1 MNKKISVIIIA
12 LLLQVVQL
20 QAAIGDWKA
29 YMAYHDVQEI
39 ELAGNLVFVQ
49 ASNNLYVYNQNDQSI
64 QTFSKIDYL
73 SDCDIEHIAYCQAAH
88 RLLILYSNSNI
99 DLMNTS
105 NYEVTNLADYYN
117 ASTTGDK
124 TIYDIYVNGKY
135 AYMSNGFGIV
145 KVNVADGEISDT
157 YNLGFKVNWCEIK
170 DNCIYA
176 YSQTDGQYRASLS
189 VNLLDKNNWSKVG
202 GYAAK
207 QQADKSELKQMVSTL
222 NPGGPKYNYFGFM
235 KFANNQLY
243 TCDGGFAVGI
253 SRKGCIQM
261 LKNEEWNIYPDDNI
275 SSKTNVTYENLECLD
290 YDPTDTSH
298 IFVGGRNGLYE
309 YKNGNFE
316 NYYNYEN
323 SPIERYNNRS
333 KEYEL
338 ITGVKFDKEGNLWML
353 NSQAPTQSL
362 IEFTKDKQWISHQLP
377 DLMKLDDA
385 GFTNKSLG
393 LLGNMLIDSR
403 GLLWFVNNHWIVPS
417 LYCYQF
423 SEDNSEERLN
433 AFTSF
438 VNEDGTEVSVG
449 AVRCAAEDKDGNIW
463 IGTSAGPLLLDPNQI
478 TASAPTFTQVK
489 VPRNDGTNYA
499 DYLLSGIDV
508 SCIAVDGANRK
519 WFGTKKNGIYLISE
533 DNLSEIHH
541 FTTLNSPLLSNG
553 IESIAIN
560 EKTGEVFIGTD
571 KGLCSYMSDS
581 STPNESMTSDNVWAY
596 PNPVKP
602 DYTGLI
608 TIVGLSQNADV
619 KILTSNGRIVNEGKS
634 NGGTYTWNGCDANG
648 KKVASGIYMV
658 ATATNDVEKGTVCK
672 IAIIK

>member
-176 YSQTDGQYRASLS
+176 YSQTDGQYRAPLS

-275 SSKTNVTYENLECLD
+275 SFKTNVTYENLECLD

-423 SEDNSEERLN
+423 SEDYSEERLN

>member
-176 YSQTDGQYRASLS
+176 YSQTDGQYRAPLS

-423 SEDNSEERLN
+423 SEDYSEERLN

-478 TASAPTFTQVK
+478 TASAPTFTQLK

>member
-29 YMAYHDVQEI
+29 YMAYHNVQEI
-39 ELAGNLVFVQ
+39 EQAGNLVFVQ

-176 YSQTDGQYRASLS
+176 YSQTDGQYRAPLS

-634 NGGTYTWNGCDANG
+634 NGGTYTWNGYDVNG

>member
-39 ELAGNLVFVQ
+39 EQAGNLVFVQ
-49 ASNNLYVYNQNDQSI
+49 ASNNLYVYNQNDQNI

-170 DNCIYA
+170 DNYIYA
-176 YSQTDGQYRASLS
+176 YSQTDGQYRAPLS

-243 TCDGGFAVGI
+243 TCGGGFAVGI
-253 SRKGCIQM
+253 SRKGCIQI
-261 LKNEEWNIYPDDNI
+261 LKNEEWNIYPDENI
-275 SSKTNVTYENLECLD
+275 TSKTNVTYENLECLD

-571 KGLCSYMSDS
+571 KGLSSYMSDS

>member
-29 YMAYHDVQEI
+29 YMAYHNVQEI
-39 ELAGNLVFVQ
+39 EQAGNLVFVQ

-73 SDCDIEHIAYCQAAH
+73 SDCVIEHIAYCQAAH
-88 RLLILYSNSNI
+88 RLLILYSDSNI

-124 TIYDIYVNGKY
+124 TIYDIYVNDKY

-176 YSQTDGQYRASLS
+176 YSQTDGQYRAPLS

-316 NYYNYEN
+316 KYYNYEN

-362 IEFTKDKQWISHQLP
+362 IEFTKDKKWISHQLP

>member
-176 YSQTDGQYRASLS
+176 YSQTDGQYRAPLS

-423 SEDNSEERLN
+423 SEDYSEERLN

-658 ATATNDVEKGTVCK
+658 ATATNDVEKDTVCK

>member
-176 YSQTDGQYRASLS
+176 YSQTDGQYRAPLS

-423 SEDNSEERLN
+423 SEDYSEERLN

-658 ATATNDVEKGTVCK
+658 VTATNDVEKGTVCK

>member
-39 ELAGNLVFVQ
+39 EQAGNLVFVQ

-176 YSQTDGQYRASLS
+176 YSQTDGQYRAPLS

-571 KGLCSYMSDS
+571 KGLCSFMSDS

-634 NGGTYTWNGCDANG
+634 NGGTYTWNGYDVNG

>member
-176 YSQTDGQYRASLS
+176 YSQTDGQYRAPLS

-235 KFANNQLY
+235 KFAYNQLY

-275 SSKTNVTYENLECLD
+275 SFKTNVTYENLECLD

-423 SEDNSEERLN
+423 SEDYSEERLN

>member
-29 YMAYHDVQEI
+29 YMAYHNVQEI
-39 ELAGNLVFVQ
+39 EQAGNLVFVQ

-176 YSQTDGQYRASLS
+176 YSQTDGQYRAPLS

-602 DYTGLI
+602 DYTGFI

-634 NGGTYTWNGCDANG
+634 NGGTYTWNGYDVNG

>member
-1 MNKKISVIIIA
+1 MNA
-12 LLLQVVQL
+12 RRRQL
-20 QAAIGDWKA
+20 
-29 YMAYHDVQEI
+29 VC
-39 ELAGNLVFVQ
+39 VQ

-64 QTFSKIDYL
+64 QTFSKMDYL

-124 TIYDIYVNGKY
+124 TIYDIYINGKY

-170 DNCIYA
+170 DNYIYA
-176 YSQTDGQYRASLS
+176 YSQTDGKYRAPLTT
-189 VNLLDKNNWSKVG
+189 NLLDKNNWSKVG

-207 QQADKSELKQMVSTL
+207 QQADKSELKQMVSKL

-243 TCDGGFAVGI
+243 TCGGGFAVGI

-261 LKNEEWNIYPDDNI
+261 LKNEEWNIYPDENI
-275 SSKTNVTYENLECLD
+275 TSKTNVTYENLECLD
-290 YDPTDTSH
+290 YDPADTSH

-377 DLMKLDDA
+377 DLMKLDNA

-449 AVRCAAEDKDGNIW
+449 AVRCTAEDKDGNIW

-478 TASAPTFTQVK
+478 TASVPTFTQVK

-608 TIVGLSQNADV
+608 TIVGLSQNADI

-658 ATATNDVEKGTVCK
+658 ATATNDGEKGTVCK

>member
-39 ELAGNLVFVQ
+39 EQAGNLVFVQ

-99 DLMNTS
+99 DLMNTN

-176 YSQTDGQYRASLS
+176 YSQTDGQYRAPLS

-423 SEDNSEERLN
+423 SEDYSEERLN

>member
-12 LLLQVVQL
+12 LLLQAVQL
-20 QAAIGDWKA
+20 QAAIGDWKT

-39 ELAGNLVFVQ
+39 EQAGNLVFVQ

-176 YSQTDGQYRASLS
+176 YSQTDGQYRAPLS

>member
-29 YMAYHDVQEI
+29 YMAYHNVQEI
-39 ELAGNLVFVQ
+39 EQAGNLVFVQ

-176 YSQTDGQYRASLS
+176 YSQTDGQYRAPLS

-385 GFTNKSLG
+385 GFNNKSLG

-634 NGGTYTWNGCDANG
+634 NGGTYTWNGYDVNG

>member
-176 YSQTDGQYRASLS
+176 YSQTDGQYRAPLS

-423 SEDNSEERLN
+423 SEDYSEERLN

-602 DYTGLI
+602 AYTGLI

>member
-135 AYMSNGFGIV
+135 AFMSNGFGIV

-176 YSQTDGQYRASLS
+176 YSQTDGQYRAPLS

-222 NPGGPKYNYFGFM
+222 NPGGPKYNNFGFM

-261 LKNEEWNIYPDDNI
+261 LKNKEWNIYPDDNI

-423 SEDNSEERLN
+423 SEDYSEERLN

>member
-39 ELAGNLVFVQ
+39 EEAGNLVFVQ

-176 YSQTDGQYRASLS
+176 YSQTDGQYRAPLS

-423 SEDNSEERLN
+423 SEDYSEERLN

-463 IGTSAGPLLLDPNQI
+463 IGTSAGPLLLNPNQI

>member
-176 YSQTDGQYRASLS
+176 YSQTDGQYRAPLS

-423 SEDNSEERLN
+423 SEDYSEERLN

-533 DNLSEIHH
+533 NNLSEIHH

>member
-49 ASNNLYVYNQNDQSI
+49 ASNNLYVYNQNDLSI

-176 YSQTDGQYRASLS
+176 YSQTDGQYRAPLS

-423 SEDNSEERLN
+423 SEDYSEERLN

>member
-145 KVNVADGEISDT
+145 KVNVTDGEISDT

-176 YSQTDGQYRASLS
+176 YSQTDGQYRAPLS